1 MSIRNLISAV
11 SAVVLAVT
19 GTYAQKRDSI
29 DENYRRSSLC
39 VLLIDEADMPM
50 RDTIKAAFL
59 SSPIPDKYNDHN
71 ICERIMPLRDY
82 KVTDEDRIAFE
93 AASKAEPSASAVSV
107 AAPKKKGAF
116 GGMMKSMLGLP
127 AITGSNSSMSKDDYA
142 VAANMHI
149 VGNNIAKQLVDNWF
163 IEDDTLFSMKKVQ
176 ERGLYAAS
184 ALDVETAKSSA
195 RGMAMLEDAGEELIG
210 NTFVVVSRY
219 RYMSKDELVAEIDAI
234 AQTAAQL
241 AGGGYASLGASAAT
255 IAVKASL
262 GAGYYVKATSY
273 LFKLRW
279 NPEIAATFYSELW
292 DNREAYDSTEL
303 FSLQYIG
310 SETAWANVKA
320 GIFTTKP
327 ESELIR
333 IATVNASDAAIAKLA
348 KNNDVFKTKTPLIV
362 DGDGIYARIGLKEG
376 LEAGDR
382 FEVLERR
389 QDEETGKTV
398 YVKRGEV
405 KVSKGQIWDN
415 RYMADEELKLAGK
428 EQEFDMTRFDGS
440 AKGLYSGMLLRQ
452 IK

>member
-1 MSIRNLISAV
+1 MLLRHLILTV
-11 SAVVLAVT
+11 SATIIATVT
-19 GTYAQKRDSI
+19 VSAQKRDSI

-39 VLLIDEADMPM
+39 VLLIDETGMPM

-71 ICERIMPLRDY
+71 ISERIIPLRSY
-82 KVTDEDRIAFE
+82 RVTDNDRLAFAE
-93 AASKAEPSASAVSV
+93 ASKADPSASAVSV

-116 GGMMKSMLGLP
+116 GGMMKGMLGLP
-127 AITGSNSSMSKDDYA
+127 TITGSDATMDKDDYA

-149 VGNNIAKQLVDNWF
+149 VGNGIAKQLVDNWF
-163 IEDDTLFSMKKVQ
+163 LDGDTIFSMKKVQ
-176 ERGLYAAS
+176 QRGLYAAS

-219 RYMSKDELVAEIDAI
+219 RYMSKDELVAEINAI

-241 AGGGYASLGASAAT
+241 AGGGYASIGASAAT
-255 IAVKASL
+255 IAIKASL
-262 GAGYYVKATSY
+262 GAGYYVKTTSY

-279 NPEIAATFYSELW
+279 NPEIASAFYSELW
-292 DNREAYDSTEL
+292 DNREAYDSSEL

-310 SETAWANVKA
+310 SESAWANVKA
-320 GIFTTKP
+320 GIFTDKP

-362 DGDGIYARIGLKEG
+362 DGDGIYAKIGLKEG

-382 FEVLERR
+382 FEVLERSY
-389 QDEETGKTV
+389 DENTGKTV
-398 YVKRGEV
+398 YTKRGEV
-405 KVSKGQIWDN
+405 RVSKNQIWDN
-415 RYMADEELKLAGK
+415 RYMADEELRLAGK
-428 EQEFDMTRFDGS
+428 EQEIEMTRFDGS
-440 AKGLYSGMLLRQ
+440 TKGLYSGMLLRQ

>member
-1 MSIRNLISAV
+1 MLLKRFILTV
-11 SAVVLAVT
+11 SAMTLIASNAN
-19 GTYAQKRDSI
+19 AQKRDSI

-71 ICERIMPLRDY
+71 ICERIINIKDY
-82 KVTDEDRIAFE
+82 KVTDSDRLAFE
-93 AASKAEPSASAVSV
+93 AAAKADPSATAVSV
-107 AAPKKKGAF
+107 TAPKKKGAF
-116 GGMMKSMLGLP
+116 GGMMKGMLGLP
-127 AITGSNSSMSKDDYA
+127 TITGSNSSMSKDDYA

-149 VGNNIAKQLVDNWF
+149 VDNGIAKQLVDNWF
-163 IEDDTLFSMKKVQ
+163 IDGDTIFSMKKVQ

-184 ALDVETAKSSA
+184 ALDVETAKNSA

-219 RYMSKDELVAEIDAI
+219 RYMSKDELVAEINAI
-234 AQTAAQL
+234 AQTAANL

-255 IAVKASL
+255 IAIKASL
-262 GAGYYVKATSY
+262 GAGYYVKTTSY

-279 NPEIAATFYSELW
+279 NPEMASTFYSELW
-292 DNREAYDSTEL
+292 NNREAYDDSEL

-310 SETAWANVKA
+310 SESAWANVKA
-320 GIFTTKP
+320 GIFTSKP

-348 KNNDVFKTKTPLIV
+348 KNNDVFKTKTPLII
-362 DGDGIYARIGLKEG
+362 DGDGIYAKIGLKEG

-382 FEVLERR
+382 FEVLERI
-389 QDEETGKTV
+389 QDEKTGKTV
-398 YVKRGEV
+398 YNKKGEV
-405 KVSKGQIWDN
+405 KVSKGHIWDN
-415 RYMADEELKLAGK
+415 RYMADEELRLTGK
-428 EQEFDMTRFDGS
+428 EQDFDMTRFDGS
-440 AKGLYSGMLLRQ
+440 VKGLYSGMLLRQ